1 MMSVAHTPEEQ
12 NKATSIS
19 WSVRR
24 RFEFMEFR
32 IFWEEKLNRKDLME
46 FFEISVPQ
54 ASADLSRYQEQAP
67 GNIAYDKKAKCYVA
81 TPEFS
86 PQFLKPDSSQ
96 YLAQLRSISV
106 GILAEQESWIPNL
119 PSYDVLPL
127 PRRDIDPKRL
137 QTVLRAIRK
146 KKALK
151 IRYQSLSRPEPMLR
165 WITPHAIGFDG
176 YRWHARAFCHID
188 EMYKDFLFARILD
201 IKEDKDHEIG
211 PIADYDWHEKVE
223 VCIGPNPGLK
233 EDQQRVVATDYGME
247 GGELLIMVRRAF
259 LFYFL
264 KQLGL
269 QNEGSIRSPEE
280 QHIVLINRDEIFR
293 E

>member
-1 MMSVAHTPEEQ
+1 MMSVAYTPKEQ

-19 WSVRR
+19 WGVRR

-54 ASADLSRYQEQAP
+54 ASADLSRYQEHAP
-67 GNIAYDKKAKCYVA
+67 GNIVYDKKAKCYLA

-86 PQFLKPDSSQ
+86 PQFLKPDSSR

-127 PRRDIDPKRL
+127 PRRDIDPRRL
-137 QTVLRAIRK
+137 QTVLRAIREK
-146 KKALK
+146 SALK
-151 IRYQSLSRPEPMLR
+151 IKYQSLSRPEPMLR

-188 EMYKDFLFARILD
+188 EVYKDFLFARILD
-201 IKEDKDHEIG
+201 IKGNKDHEID
-211 PIADYDWHEKVE
+211 PLADYEWHEKVE
-223 VCIGPNPGLK
+223 ICIGPNPGLK
-233 EDQQRVVATDYGME
+233 KDQQRVVSTDYGMSN
-247 GGELLIMVRRAF
+247 GELRIMVRRAF

-269 QNEGSIRSPEE
+269 QTEGLNKSPEE
-280 QHIVLINRDEIFR
+280 QHIVLINQNEIFP